1 MVEVKQQSFRALEGD
16 GAIAEHGEAQTENV
30 GAFLREARET
40 TGRSVADVAASLRIR
55 AKFLQSIEDGHYEDL
70 PGQTYAVGFIRSYAD
85 FLGLETAALLE
96 QFKKES
102 NGAEGQ
108 PNLDF
113 PEPSAEGWFPTG
125 KVVAGCAVVA
135 VAVFTSWFYLQTD
148 NSVDVSTVPA
158 PPGFESALT
167 AQAANQQPDD
177 AEVAAS
183 EIGGVE
189 PAAPIDVGTIERTVA
204 VSTEPADTQTA
215 APPVATGDTTS
226 SDGERPLQQSD
237 QVAAPVAAEA
247 AVTAPEPHPAETVSE
262 APAPA
267 AVETPVKVIEPPVK
281 VVEAP
286 AVAVEPLALDE
297 NELTPTAAITA
308 EAPPQPVAKPT
319 VATPPAPA
327 APELES
333 LVAALPSIPADDGE
347 ANTGDDG
354 RTYGV
359 INQQARVVIGARADS
374 WVQVLDGNQNVLLTR
389 MLRPGDRYLVPNR
402 SDLVMLTGNAGG
414 LIISVDGTVVPRIGS
429 DGAILHNVRLDVEL
443 LKAGRAVIQ

>member
-1 MVEVKQQSFRALEGD
+1 M
-16 GAIAEHGEAQTENV
+16 AEHGEAQTENV

-55 AKFLQSIEDGHYEDL
+55 AKFLRSIEDGRYEDL

-85 FLGLETAALLE
+85 FLGLETVALLE

-135 VAVFTSWFYLQTD
+135 VAVFTSWFYLQTN

-167 AQAANQQPDD
+167 AQAANQRPDD

-183 EIGGVE
+183 EMGGGE
-189 PAAPIDVGTIERTVA
+189 PAAPIDVGTIEQTA
-204 VSTEPADTQTA
+204 AASMEPADTQTD

-226 SDGERPLQQSD
+226 GDGERPLQHSD
-237 QVAAPVAAEA
+237 QVTAPVAAVA
-247 AVTAPEPHPAETVSE
+247 AATAPEPQPAETVSE
-262 APAPA
+262 ALSPA

-286 AVAVEPLALDE
+286 AVAAEPLALDE

-319 VATPPAPA
+319 VAAPPPAPA
-327 APELES
+327 APDLES

-402 SDLVMLTGNAGG
+402 NDLVMLTGNAGG
-414 LIISVDGTVVPRIGS
+414 LIISVDGETVPRIGS

>member
-1 MVEVKQQSFRALEGD
+1 M
-16 GAIAEHGEAQTENV
+16 AEHGEAQTENV

-189 PAAPIDVGTIERTVA
+189 PAAPIAVGTIEQTVA
-204 VSTEPADTQTA
+204 ASTEPADTQTD
-215 APPVATGDTTS
+215 APPVATGDTAS